1 MSGRHLELEIRA
13 RLWQREQ
20 LKLDAVENHSTVNP
34 EPPGAQ
40 PTAYASP
47 GALETEIAILQ
58 ARWRGGNPVDPE
70 LRAYCTERLDRLR
83 QVWRARPDAF
93 APAWLSLLKEI
104 SQSLKPRTEQLA
116 LRAPRTPA
124 AVGDPRDVLR
134 TTFGYESFRAGQEE
148 IIRAVLAG
156 RDCIGIMPTGAGKSL
171 TYQIPA
177 RLLGGTTLVVSPL
190 IALMKD
196 QVDSVTEVGLR
207 ATYLN
212 SSLELEERRRRVA
225 DLAAGAYELCYA
237 APEGIEA
244 SVGNALARMDLRLI
258 AVDEAHCISQWG
270 HDFRP
275 AYRNLAGLKRRFG
288 GVPVLALTATATP
301 AVTSDIIEQLAMVK
315 PLAFRGSFFRPNLMI
330 SIYRKGGERGDGAGE
345 VPRVRE
351 AILRLVRART
361 GQSGIIYCLSR
372 KSVEATAEFLRDQG
386 VRAVAYHA
394 GLESDVRNRAQEA
407 FRRDDADV
415 VVATVAF
422 GMGID
427 KSNVRYVIHRDMP
440 RSLEGYYHE
449 IGRAGRD
456 GMPSD
461 CVLFYSWADVMSY
474 DRFSDD
480 GDVDANVAARQ
491 RTQVREMFRFASAP
505 SCRHQAITRYLGEE
519 RGPCGTSCDACAG
532 GDVLATAAE
541 VVPARTRRAPGPSS
555 SSSSLA
561 GVSGEM
567 DAKTAERFERL
578 RKLRKRIADEKSVPA
593 YVVFSDA
600 TLLAMAERKPRNEG
614 EMRGISGVG
623 PKKLEQYGELFLAEL
638 GAESA

>member
-1 MSGRHLELEIRA
+1 
-13 RLWQREQ
+13 
-20 LKLDAVENHSTVNP
+20 LDAVENQSVVSAET
-34 EPPGAQ
+34 PGGQ
-40 PTAYASP
+40 PTAYASA
-47 GALETEIAILQ
+47 GDLETEIAILQ
-58 ARWRGGNPVDPE
+58 ARWRGGNPVDPA
-70 LRAYCTERLDRLR
+70 LRAYCAERLERLR
-83 QVWRARPDAF
+83 QAWRARPESF

-104 SQSLKPRTEQLA
+104 SQALKLRAEQVSLRLPRT
-116 LRAPRTPA
+116 RAV
-124 AVGDPRDVLR
+124 VGDPLDVLR

-156 RDCIGIMPTGAGKSL
+156 RDCVGIMPTGAGKSL

-196 QVDSVTEVGLR
+196 QVDSITEVGLR

-212 SSLELEERRRRVA
+212 SSLDLEERRRRVA
-225 DLAAGAYELCYA
+225 GLASGAYELCYA

-351 AILRLVRART
+351 AILRLVRARA

-372 KSVEATAEFLRDQG
+372 KSVETTAEYLKDQG

-394 GLESDVRNRAQEA
+394 GMESEQRNRAQEA

-440 RSLEGYYHE
+440 RSIEGYYQE

-480 GDVDANVAARQ
+480 GDGDANVAARQ
-491 RTQVREMFRFASAP
+491 RAQVREMFRFASAP
-505 SCRHQAITRYLGEE
+505 GCRHQAVTRYLGEE
-519 RGPCGTSCDACAG
+519 RGACGTSCDSCIG
-532 GDVLATAAE
+532 GDVLAVAA
-541 VVPARTRRAPGPSS
+541 VVTPARPRRAPGA
-555 SSSSLA
+555 SSLP
-561 GVSGEM
+561 GVSAEM
-567 DAKTAERFERL
+567 DAKTGERFERL
-578 RKLRKRIADEKSVPA
+578 RKLRKRIADERSVPA

-600 TLLAMAERKPRNEG
+600 TLLAMADRRPTTEAD
-614 EMRGISGVG
+614 MRGISGVG
-623 PKKLEQYGELFLAEL
+623 PKKLEQYGEAFLAEL
-638 GAESA
+638 AAEPG